1 MFIKTR
7 TDEII
12 IIATSCFLWKKKS
25 ERVELFQK
33 SATNMS
39 IL

>member
-7 TDEII
+7 TDEI

>member
-12 IIATSCFLWKKKS
+12 MIATSCFLWKKKPV
-25 ERVELFQK
+25 RVDIFKK
-33 SATNMS
+33 SATDMP